1 MSSTPH
7 PAAGDE
13 TAVAAA
19 PEPGSAPA
27 VAAGAEQPR
36 TRWAAIVWG
45 VALAIAAALG
55 LGQTVDPSRF
65 TTLQDGVVE
74 WTLTA
79 DPLSV
84 SLAVVLAL
92 GAAVLV
98 AGLAGIARGVQ
109 RRMAARR

>member
-19 PEPGSAPA
+19 PEPGAAPT
-27 VAAGAEQPR
+27 VAEQPR

-74 WTLTA
+74 WTLAA

-109 RRMAARR
+109 RRVAARR